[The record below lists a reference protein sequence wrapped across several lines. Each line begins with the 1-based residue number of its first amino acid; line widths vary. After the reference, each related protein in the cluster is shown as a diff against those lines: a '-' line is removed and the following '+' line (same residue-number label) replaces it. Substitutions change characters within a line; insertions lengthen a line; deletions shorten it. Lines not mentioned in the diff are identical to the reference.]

1 MTTVML
7 IFGMLPIALG
17 QGPGSGSRGSI
28 ARVIVGG
35 QALSLLI
42 TLLITPVAY
51 SLFDDLRAW
60 RPSWATAL
68 ISRLRQ
74 LGAYGSRPGP
84 ETAIHADR
92 DASSPS
98 PPRPTRAAQL

>member
-1 MTTVML
+1 MTSVML

-17 QGPGSGSRGSI
+17 RGPGSGSRGSI

-51 SLFDDLRAW
+51 SLFDDLRTW
-60 RPSWATAL
+60 RPAWATAL
-68 ISRLRQ
+68 ISRLRE
-74 LGAYGSRPGP
+74 LGTQRPRP
-84 ETAIHADR
+84 EPEPAVRASG
-92 DASSPS
+92 DAGSPS
-98 PPRPTRAAQL
+98 SHRPTRAAQL